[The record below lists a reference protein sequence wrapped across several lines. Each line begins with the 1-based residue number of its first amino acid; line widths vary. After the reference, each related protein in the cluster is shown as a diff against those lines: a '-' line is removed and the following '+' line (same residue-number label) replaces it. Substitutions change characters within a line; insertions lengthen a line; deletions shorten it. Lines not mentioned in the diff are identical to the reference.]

1 MIHTALSGK
10 SGCTVARDRR
20 AMSTYPCYEVP
31 TAPGNNCQAKNYI
44 FLEGDQTCCGERL
57 NEVFRK
63 RW

>member
-1 MIHTALSGK
+1 
-10 SGCTVARDRR
+10 
-20 AMSTYPCYEVP
+20 MSTYPCYEVP

-57 NEVFRK
+57 SEVFLK